1 LLLSGSIRHE
11 LRPALGPDN
20 AASYGRI
27 RCRSGQTLLSNAS
40 NRRCDRETV
49 PAGPFFSTDGLGNP
63 LDRAR
68 PHPQSAAASAGRGC
82 PQSQIS
88 IDHSCCLRSRSSG
101 AFRRRPGRGNL
112 RAFMRPPS
120 ETLHG
125 CRHFQQKRPGP
136 QLRDERKCIS
146 CQRLGQHLTMMGLL
160 RLSST
165 NRSFSACA

>member
-1 LLLSGSIRHE
+1 MRRRPLLLSGSIRHE
-11 LRPALGPDN
+11 LRPAIGPDN
-20 AASYGRI
+20 AASYRRI
-27 RCRSGQTLLSNAS
+27 RCRNGQTLLSNAS

-49 PAGPFFSTDGLGNP
+49 PAGPFFSTDRPGNP

-88 IDHSCCLRSRSSG
+88 IDHSCCPRSRSSG

-120 ETLHG
+120 ETHHS
-125 CRHFQQKRPGP
+125 CRPWPSSNRP
-136 QLRDERKCIS
+136 
-146 CQRLGQHLTMMGLL
+146 RLWSQFRRNEGTCGDKGVPY
-160 RLSST
+160 R
-165 NRSFSACA
+165 FC